1 MFLEV
6 CATLATLP
14 AHGLAVTVRVRGVF
28 VSNVRNS
35 SENFL
40 RNSLPA
46 WVAARIAAGTAALH
60 SFCAVSVTPFF
71 LDIYLLTAPSAEG
84 SI

>member
-28 VSNVRNS
+28 VSNERNS
-35 SENFL
+35 SEITHGKFW
-40 RNSLPA
+40 S
-46 WVAARIAAGTAALH
+46 
-60 SFCAVSVTPFF
+60 AVRS
-71 LDIYLLTAPSAEG
+71 
-84 SI
+84 